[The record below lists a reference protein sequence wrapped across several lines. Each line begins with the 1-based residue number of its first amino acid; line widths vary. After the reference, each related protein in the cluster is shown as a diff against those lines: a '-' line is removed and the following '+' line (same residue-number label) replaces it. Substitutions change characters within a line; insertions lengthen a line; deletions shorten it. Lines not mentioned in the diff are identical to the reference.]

1 MTQHPDRIVNPKT
14 GFHGDHRNVRMSDS
28 NNNPILD
35 NNGNQ
40 IWTKECQF
48 TISDG
53 SKIVIQDLF
62 LVRLIIMDFKV
73 GKMYWN
79 ALDGSYLL
87 SKVFSKPVGISDIDL
102 FDIRMDREG
111 STVIISFDLIDK
123 LPDNPPIKWVKG
135 YNRCRCG
142 INFGGVTMIKLED
155 ISTNM

>member
-1 MTQHPDRIVNPKT
+1 MPMTQHPDRIVNPKT

-53 SKIVIQDLF
+53 SKIVIQDL
-62 LVRLIIMDFKV
+62 KV
-73 GKMYWN
+73 GKMYCN

-102 FDIRMDREG
+102 FDI
-111 STVIISFDLIDK
+111 
-123 LPDNPPIKWVKG
+123 KWIVK
-135 YNRCRCG
+135 
-142 INFGGVTMIKLED
+142 VLQ
-155 ISTNM
+155 